1 MQLKRPGMLT
11 ICQPDE
17 SLKSATRSTVTWQCL
32 SIGVSK
38 LRSITAFVTGWIIWF
53 EGDATAT
60 RFTITWRC
68 LASCAQRCTVVN
80 TFKTSVNA
88 WALGPYRVYDQES
101 RVRDEDGFSG
111 SEACIF
117 FPFVDNR
124 PSRRITHIDHTIKRK
139 PPKWYFT
146 WKWCMQSIANRSKL
160 KSIADRWVVW
170 LRGCIGVGVHEI
182 PVHALTYDLEPK
194 CDSERTRANE

>member
-88 WALGPYRVYDQES
+88 WALGPYRVDDQES

-111 SEACIF
+111 SDACIF

-146 WKWCMQSIANRSKL
+146 WKWCTQSIANSKL
-160 KSIADRWVVW
+160 KSIAGRWVVW
-170 LRGCIGVGVHEI
+170 LGGCIEVHEI
-182 PVHALTYDLEPK
+182 PVHAPTHDLEPK